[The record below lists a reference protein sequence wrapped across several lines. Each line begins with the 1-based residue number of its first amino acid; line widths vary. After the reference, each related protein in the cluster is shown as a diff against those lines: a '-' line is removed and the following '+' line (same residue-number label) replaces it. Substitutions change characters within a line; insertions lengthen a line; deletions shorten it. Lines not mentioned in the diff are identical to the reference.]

1 MAQLYRFRGIDF
13 ETASRMGLAG
23 TQGEMSF
30 PFLWSGYFLDLT
42 SWLRD
47 NGRMTAQSSDPD
59 APSDELASESK
70 KARNTKR
77 TGELAE
83 AAFLHKAVGLGF
95 RVTKPWGD
103 SERYDFVLDSGRR
116 LWRVQI
122 KCTAVERARGY
133 HIQPIHFVYGKNKV
147 VYTSADIDVL
157 AAQVVPLDVWYLVP
171 VEALAAGSSLR
182 LYPDDGCKTARFERY
197 REGWDLFRGVR
208 AEANEESG
216 TVGAPTSQDELVP
229 FGFARRPPIWKP
241 RFFGR

>member
-1 MAQLYRFRGIDF
+1 
-13 ETASRMGLAG
+13 
-23 TQGEMSF
+23 
-30 PFLWSGYFLDLT
+30 
-42 SWLRD
+42 
-47 NGRMTAQSSDPD
+47 MTAQSSDPD
-59 APSDELASESK
+59 SPSDDLASETK
-70 KARNTKR
+70 KPRNTKR

-122 KCTAVERARGY
+122 KCTAVERAGGY

-147 VYTSADIDVL
+147 VYTEDDIDVL

-171 VEALAAGSSLR
+171 VGALAAGRSLR
-182 LYPDDGCKTARFERY
+182 LYPDDGCKTARFEKY
-197 REGWDLFRGVR
+197 REGWELFRGES
-208 AEANEESG
+208 AEARGEG
-216 TVGAPTSQDELVP
+216 RPVGAGEEL
-229 FGFARRPPIWKP
+229 GSGAAAGSGARFRALVWRP